1 MDERKIDFTLISSE
15 RAPRNVGKT
24 AREKAKK
31 STSGKPGGRRR
42 QVGKQVN
49 FEPDSA
55 FRKEKET
62 ARPKKEKKAKKTV
75 GENTENRRRDESQ
88 ARGQEEDRRVIDLP
102 SP

>member
-1 MDERKIDFTLISSE
+1 MSARPPVRKRKRVPLAS
-15 RAPRNVGKT
+15 RAAV
-24 AREKAKK
+24 AA
-31 STSGKPGGRRR
+31 
-42 QVGKQVN
+42 VGKQVN

-62 ARPKKEKKAKKTV
+62 ARPKKEKKRKTV

-88 ARGQEEDRRVIDLP
+88 ARGKEEDRRVIDLP

>member
-1 MDERKIDFTLISSE
+1 MSARPPVRKRKEYLWQ
-15 RAPRNVGKT
+15 A
-24 AREKAKK
+24 
-31 STSGKPGGRRR
+31 GRPSPP
-42 QVGKQVN
+42 VGKQVN

-62 ARPKKEKKAKKTV
+62 ARPKKEKKRKTV

-88 ARGQEEDRRVIDLP
+88 ARGKEEDRRVIDLP